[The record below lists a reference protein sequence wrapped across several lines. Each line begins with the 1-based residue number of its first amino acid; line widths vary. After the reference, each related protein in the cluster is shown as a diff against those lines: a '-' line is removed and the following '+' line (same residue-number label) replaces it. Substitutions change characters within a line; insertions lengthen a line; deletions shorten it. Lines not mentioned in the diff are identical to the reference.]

1 MFFGITVKLEWR
13 RCFIYRSCDLAIIQC
28 LEINSYIPSTP
39 KNLTEITPATRL
51 HFKPPNLKPV
61 ADRRF
66 FERSN
71 RKRFAFYL
79 TLDCPIAQGIVFLVR
94 VICSAGKTFHLCF
107 RNMREIIPNYS
118 IIDAEQGY
126 I

>member
-13 RCFIYRSCDLAIIQC
+13 RCFIHRSCDLAIIQC

-39 KNLTEITPATRL
+39 KKFNRNYASHPLALQATQL
-51 HFKPPNLKPV
+51 ETLGGLPV

-79 TLDCPIAQGIVFLVR
+79 TLDPLIVQLHKVLFFL
-94 VICSAGKTFHLCF
+94 
-107 RNMREIIPNYS
+107 
-118 IIDAEQGY
+118 
-126 I
+126 